1 MLEERKIR
9 VIQMKN
15 WVSATEKSNFLKW
28 FLDQHQLKHKD
39 ARVLIDYLLK
49 QHPILENLSFT
60 SAIKSGEKSIII
72 SSMQSD
78 QPGFV
83 YYNGKIKTEDVS
95 KALGDL
101 MSNPADKL
109 NIVLHFYGKQSNQR
123 YLQLVEPATNYFVR
137 HKQFQEYSKEV
148 NSLIEKSLIEQE
160 IKKVREAIDAA
171 LDQNDK
177 QLFNRLVE
185 RLSELKDLEKNK

>member
-1 MLEERKIR
+1 
-9 VIQMKN
+9 MKN
-15 WVSATEKSNFLKW
+15 WVSTTEKSNFLKW
-28 FLDQHQLKHKD
+28 FLQQHQLKHKD
-39 ARVLIDYLLK
+39 ARILIEYLLK
-49 QHPILENLSFT
+49 QHPILENLTFT
-60 SAIKSGEKSIII
+60 SSIKPAEKSVII

-83 YYNGKIKTEDVS
+83 YYNGKTKTEDVS

-123 YLQLVEPATNYFVR
+123 YLQLVEPTTNYFVR

-160 IKKVREAIDAA
+160 IKKVRDEIDAA

-185 RLSELKDLEKNK
+185 RLTELKEIEKNK